1 MEFQKEVIRR
11 RTRFDLDKALARAHI
26 LEGLRIALD
35 HIDEV
40 IKLIRA
46 SKNTA
51 EAKEGLMNNFN
62 LSEKQAQAILDMK
75 LQRLTGLER
84 EKIEEE
90 YKELMEKI
98 SYFREILDKEE
109 LVLSIIKEELIEI
122 KNKYGDERKTEIVK
136 GEHDIDIEDLIE
148 DKKVIITLTH
158 GGYIKRLDMDTYS
171 SQKRGGKG
179 IQATSTKQDDFIE
192 NMFVTSTHSTILFFT
207 NRGKVYKLKAYEIPE
222 AGRTAK
228 GTNIVNIIPIENNEK
243 YKQ

>member
-1 MEFQKEVIRR
+1 
-11 RTRFDLDKALARAHI
+11 
-26 LEGLRIALD
+26 
-35 HIDEV
+35 
-40 IKLIRA
+40 
-46 SKNTA
+46 
-51 EAKEGLMNNFN
+51 
-62 LSEKQAQAILDMK
+62 
-75 LQRLTGLER
+75 
-84 EKIEEE
+84 
-90 YKELMEKI
+90 MEKI

>member
-1 MEFQKEVIRR
+1 
-11 RTRFDLDKALARAHI
+11 
-26 LEGLRIALD
+26 
-35 HIDEV
+35 
-40 IKLIRA
+40 
-46 SKNTA
+46 
-51 EAKEGLMNNFN
+51 MNNFN

-148 DKKVIITLTH
+148 DK
-158 GGYIKRLDMDTYS
+158 R
-171 SQKRGGKG
+171 
-179 IQATSTKQDDFIE
+179 
-192 NMFVTSTHSTILFFT
+192 
-207 NRGKVYKLKAYEIPE
+207 
-222 AGRTAK
+222 
-228 GTNIVNIIPIENNEK
+228 
-243 YKQ
+243 